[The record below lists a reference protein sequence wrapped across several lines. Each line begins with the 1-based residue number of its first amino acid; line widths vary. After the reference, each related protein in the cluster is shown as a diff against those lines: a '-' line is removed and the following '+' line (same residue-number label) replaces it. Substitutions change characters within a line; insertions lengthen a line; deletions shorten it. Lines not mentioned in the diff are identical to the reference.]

1 MPKVTVNDINI
12 YYETY
17 GEGEP
22 LVLVMGLGGTL
33 EWWFLQVPA
42 LSQHYRVVALD
53 NRGSGRSDK
62 PDIPYTM
69 EMMAKDLAG
78 LMDALGI
85 PSAHIFGISMGGM
98 IAQHFVLLYPQRVT
112 TLILAATTAGGAHS
126 VPPDAETAK
135 VLFDLDRM
143 QQLSPEERFSEILPF
158 IFSQQFIEIGQPV
171 LQELA
176 TRMSQH
182 ITPPHGYMRQG
193 QAIMGHDTYERLPD
207 IKVPTLVIA
216 AEEDRMVPVENSRI
230 IASRIPGAEL
240 VVFKKAG
247 HGFNIE
253 LADEVNRT
261 VLDFLRR
268 HRAGSQA

>member
-1 MPKVTVNDINI
+1 MPAVKVNDINI

-17 GEGEP
+17 GDGEP
-22 LVLVMGLGGTL
+22 LILVMGLGGSL

-42 LSQHYRVVALD
+42 LSGHYRVVAFD

-69 EMMAKDLAG
+69 EMMAKDMAG

-85 PSAHIFGISMGGM
+85 ASAHIFGISMGGM
-98 IAQHFVLLYPQRVT
+98 IAQHFALLYPQRVV
-112 TLILAATTAGGAHS
+112 TLILGATTVGGTHS
-126 VPPDAETAK
+126 VPPDAESMK
-135 VLFDLDRM
+135 VLFDLERM
-143 QQLSPEERFSEILPF
+143 QSLPPEERFRETLPF
-158 IFSQQFIEIGQPV
+158 IFSQDFIHKSQPV
-171 LQELA
+171 IQQLA
-176 TRMSQH
+176 VRMSQH
-182 ITPPHGYMRQG
+182 ITPPHGYMRQA
-193 QAIMGHDTYERLPD
+193 QAIMGHDTYDRLPG
-207 IKVPTLVIA
+207 IKVPVLVIA

-230 IASRIPGAEL
+230 IASRIPDAEL
-240 VVFKKAG
+240 VVFEKAG

-268 HRAGSQA
+268 HRVRS

>member
-1 MPKVTVNDINI
+1 MPVAKVDDIDI

-22 LVLVMGLGGTL
+22 LILIMGLGGSL
-33 EWWFLQVPA
+33 EWWFLQIPA
-42 LSQHYRVVALD
+42 LSQHYRVVAFD

-69 EMMAKDLAG
+69 EMMAKDTIG
-78 LMDALGI
+78 LMDVLDI

-98 IAQHFVLLYPQRVT
+98 IAQHIALLYPQKVK
-112 TLILAATTAGGAHS
+112 TLILGATTCGGSHGVS
-126 VPPDAETAK
+126 PDPESMK
-135 VLFDLDRM
+135 VLFDLERM
-143 QQLSPEERFSEILPF
+143 QQLPSEERFREMLPF
-158 IFSQQFIEIGQPV
+158 IFSHEFIESSRSV

-176 TRMSQH
+176 VRMSQH
-182 ITPPHGYMRQG
+182 ITPPHGYMRQA
-193 QAIMGHDTYERLPD
+193 QAIMGHDTYGRLPQV
-207 IKVPTLVIA
+207 KVPTLVIA
-216 AEEDRMVPVENSRI
+216 AEEDRIVPVENSRI

-253 LADEVNRT
+253 LADEVNRV

-268 HRAGSQA
+268 HRA

>member
-1 MPKVTVNDINI
+1 MPEVKVNDIDI
-12 YYETY
+12 YYETR

-42 LSQHYRVVALD
+42 LSQYYRVVAFD

-69 EMMAKDLAG
+69 EMMAKDTIG

-85 PSAHIFGISMGGM
+85 PSARIFGISMGGM
-98 IAQHFVLLYPQRVT
+98 IAQHIALLYPQRVK
-112 TLILAATTAGGAHS
+112 TLILGATTCGGSHS
-126 VPPDAETAK
+126 VSPDPESMK
-135 VLFDLDRM
+135 VLFDMERM
-143 QQLSPEERFSEILPF
+143 QQLSPEERFREMLPF
-158 IFSQQFIEIGQPV
+158 IFSREFIEGSRSV
-171 LQELA
+171 MQELA
-176 TRMSQH
+176 VRMSQH
-182 ITPPHGYMRQG
+182 ITPPHGYMRQA

-207 IKVPTLVIA
+207 IKAPTLVIA
-216 AEEDRMVPVENSRI
+216 AEEDRIVPVENSRI

-240 VVFKKAG
+240 VLLKRAG

-253 LADEVNRT
+253 LADEVNKA

-268 HRAGSQA
+268 HRARSRA